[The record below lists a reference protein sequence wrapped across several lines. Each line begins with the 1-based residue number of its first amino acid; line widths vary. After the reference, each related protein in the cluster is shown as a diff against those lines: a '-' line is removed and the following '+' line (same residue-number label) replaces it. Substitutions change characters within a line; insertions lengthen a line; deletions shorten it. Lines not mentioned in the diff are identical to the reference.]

1 MVCCGVVWWNGGNG
15 VVWCSV
21 VWCGVV
27 CCDWCSVVW
36 CGVVCCDVMV
46 VEVVIALVV
55 RGVVVVVRRF
65 FTQIKMLYNIN
76 FQDFLNR

>member
-1 MVCCGVVWWNGGNG
+1 MVCCGVVWWNGGHG
-15 VVWCSV
+15 VV
-21 VWCGVV
+21 
-27 CCDWCSVVW
+27 WCSVVW

-76 FQDFLNR
+76 FQDFLTR